1 MGGGSFDEGS
11 YTSSRAVR
19 RSTGVDDFEYTRNA
33 TRIHESLDPKR
44 ILTKPFHLLES
55 RDSVEHPES
64 TPVIIS
70 FDVTGSNFA
79 NARVAQ
85 EKLPELMGKLTC
97 CLSNPQVAV
106 WSNDDTH
113 SIGGNAIQLSDFE
126 SDNRIDE
133 SIRNLWL
140 TGQGGGNDGESYD
153 LILYA
158 AARKTITDSW
168 EVRHKKGF
176 LFLYADEPFFNKVT
190 ANDVKGVFGD
200 PTQRDIPLEEI
211 IAEVKEKWHL
221 YVIWPQNGYKHAR
234 AQYVQLFGTECV
246 ETLQDPNLL
255 CDKIASMVES
265 TVGNLHDAATA
276 AAVNTDSEIYS
287 RTE

>member
-1 MGGGSFDEGS
+1 MGGGHFDDNA
-11 YTSSRAVR
+11 YVSSRSARVA
-19 RSTGVDDFEYTRNA
+19 SGTPDFAYTQHA
-33 TRIHESLDPKR
+33 TRIHETLDPKR

-64 TPVIIS
+64 TPVILS
-70 FDVTGSNFA
+70 FDVTGSNYQ
-79 NARVAQ
+79 NAQVAQ
-85 EKLPELMGKLTC
+85 QKLPELMGKLGC

-133 SIRNLWL
+133 AIRNFWL

-158 AARKTITDSW
+158 AARKTVADSW
-168 EVRHKKGF
+168 DKRHKKGF
-176 LFLYADEPFFNKVT
+176 LFLYADEPFFSQVS
-190 ANDVKGVFGD
+190 ANDIRGVFGD
-200 PTQRDIPLEEI
+200 PAEQNIPLANI

-221 YVIWPQNGYKHAR
+221 QVIWPSNGYKHAR
-234 AQYVQLFGTECV
+234 EQYVTLFGADCV

-255 CDKIASMVES
+255 CDKVASMVQA
-265 TVGNLHDAATA
+265 TIGNLHDQTMA
-276 AAVNTDSEIYS
+276 AANNDEVYS
-287 RTE
+287 TRVE